1 MWTYKSKVNGWTAE
15 ESVSFGDK
23 MQLTVSTYKR
33 GDNLVTTA
41 RVDKVDGMFLTHRV
55 FQDFTAKLLSMPCK
69 RVTEKAVSQQQ
80 SWVSMMDVLKSA
92 KFYYGVE

>member
-1 MWTYKSKVNGWTAE
+1 MKVYKNKVNGWTAE
-15 ESVSFGDK
+15 ESVSFGTN
-23 MQLTVSTYKR
+23 MRLTVSTYKR
-33 GDNLVTTA
+33 GTNLVTTA
-41 RVDKVDGMFLTHRV
+41 RVDKVDGMFLSHTL

-69 RVTEKAVSQQQ
+69 RVTEKVVTQQQ